1 MYQAPWSSTLKWA
14 GHVFPLNDAAGS
26 RVVEPIALQDVR
38 ILLVEVD
45 VEHRDAVALMLRG
58 YWADVY
64 ATASAGEALGVWRS
78 FQPHAIVSDVFLTA
92 STSFWMLRRL
102 RREGCAV
109 PAIAVTAW
117 ADADTRAAA
126 ADAGFSVFLKKPVAP
141 RVLLTTIQGLLGRAS
156 EPTP

>member
-1 MYQAPWSSTLKWA
+1 M
-14 GHVFPLNDAAGS
+14 
-26 RVVEPIALQDVR
+26 EPIALQDVR

-45 VEHRDAVALMLRG
+45 VAHRDALTLMLRG

-64 ATASAGEALGVWRS
+64 ATTSAGEALGVWRS

-102 RREGCAV
+102 RQEGCTA

-117 ADADTRAAA
+117 ADDDTRAAA
-126 ADAGFSVFLKKPVAP
+126 TDAGFSVFLKKPIAP
-141 RVLLTTIQGLLGRAS
+141 RVLLTTIQGLLGRVAGS
-156 EPTP
+156 AP